1 MTAKVLILTRIFC
14 LRKGVFL
21 VVTGEHGIS
30 IAVGQLW
37 SKEPCV
43 V

>member
-14 LRKGVFL
+14 LGKGVFL

-30 IAVGQLW
+30 TAVGKLW